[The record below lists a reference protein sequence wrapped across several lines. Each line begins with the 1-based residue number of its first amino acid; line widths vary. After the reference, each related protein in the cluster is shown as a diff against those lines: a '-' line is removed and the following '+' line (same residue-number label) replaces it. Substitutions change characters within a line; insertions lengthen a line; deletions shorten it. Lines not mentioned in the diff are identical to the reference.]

1 LVGKIGTRRRKFRQ
15 SNFTNEDPGKVFFLT
30 MCPVGSFL
38 HMEIRE
44 EFKEYKD
51 DIEVLQVN
59 NLGKSKSNN
68 ISLC

>member
-1 LVGKIGTRRRKFRQ
+1 
-15 SNFTNEDPGKVFFLT
+15 

-68 ISLC
+68 ISLCWT